1 MILGLVGFLLAYLM
15 GSLPTAFIAGKIARS
30 IDIREHG
37 SGNVGATNVF
47 RVLGAKWGSAVLVID
62 IAKSF
67 LAVLIC
73 GPLIQEAWNT
83 VPISVLLL
91 LTGMSAIAGHIW
103 TPFLR
108 FAGGKGVASSL
119 GVALAVMPL
128 AAIISLTTFLIVFS
142 WSRYVS
148 LGSLLAALV
157 FPIAVTL
164 FYRSFPGFPIILGT
178 SLFLCL
184 LIVVKHRSNIARLMK
199 GTESQVGRKKQ

>member
-119 GVALAVMPL
+119 GVALAVMP
-128 AAIISLTTFLIVFS
+128 
-142 WSRYVS
+142 
-148 LGSLLAALV
+148 
-157 FPIAVTL
+157 
-164 FYRSFPGFPIILGT
+164 
-178 SLFLCL
+178 
-184 LIVVKHRSNIARLMK
+184 
-199 GTESQVGRKKQ
+199 